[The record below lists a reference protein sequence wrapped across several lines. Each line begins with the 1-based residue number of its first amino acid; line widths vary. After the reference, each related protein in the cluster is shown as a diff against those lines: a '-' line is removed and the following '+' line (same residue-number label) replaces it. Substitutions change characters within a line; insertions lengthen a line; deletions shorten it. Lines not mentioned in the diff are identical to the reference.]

1 MGINDWINLSTGYD
15 SIQVYDPLIK
25 STELNTYNRSY
36 LGMPKTIMSKY
47 LSANP
52 QTYAIVGGKYK
63 WYSILL
69 KTYQVYK
76 TEELFNYK
84 SIYNILSNHELQF
97 I

>member
-52 QTYAIVGGKYK
+52 
-63 WYSILL
+63 
-69 KTYQVYK
+69 
-76 TEELFNYK
+76 
-84 SIYNILSNHELQF
+84 
-97 I
+97 